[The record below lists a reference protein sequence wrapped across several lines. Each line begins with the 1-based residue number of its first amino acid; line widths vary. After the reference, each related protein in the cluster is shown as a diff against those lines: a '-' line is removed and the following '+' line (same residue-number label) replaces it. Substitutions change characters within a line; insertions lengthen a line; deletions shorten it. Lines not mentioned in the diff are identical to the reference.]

1 MTKSI
6 QPASMSKLGKAFLTW
21 RRYLQKQIQEHQITL
36 KQLSVLRRLENV
48 PFLHPFEVAEM
59 LFCDRPTATV
69 IINNMRRYG
78 WVETRKDP
86 GNRKYQQIFLTESG
100 MEKLDEI
107 NQAEHL
113 QSGKLFDPLACFS
126 NEEQAEFDRLLM
138 KLNQH
143 LLSIDKE
150 DQDE

>member
-1 MTKSI
+1 MSKSI
-6 QPASMSKLGKAFLTW
+6 QPASMGQLGKAFLTW
-21 RRYLQKQIQEHQITL
+21 RRYLQKQVQVHQITL
-36 KQLSVLRRLENV
+36 KQLSVLRKLSHV
-48 PFLHPFEVAEM
+48 DYLHPSEVAEM

-69 IINNMRRYG
+69 IINNMRKYG

-86 GNRKYQQIFLTESG
+86 GNRKFQQIVLTERG
-100 MEKLDEI
+100 LDKLNEI

-113 QSGKLFDPLACFS
+113 QSDKLFDPLACFS
-126 NEEQAEFDRLLM
+126 DEEQVEFERLIM

-150 DQDE
+150 DEDE